1 MTVWSQKYRPALSE
15 IVGQPH
21 LYEKWWHKVEDG
33 MNPELQHSLLHSVT
47 PGVGKTSYA
56 LAVAD
61 ALDWPIHIFNAST
74 KHERGIDFVQDDLL
88 PLTTIGNQNQIIL
101 LDEAD
106 QLTPAAQA
114 ALKGVIENA
123 QGYFILTCNDLGKI
137 SDYLISRCRLIEFYP
152 INDEDMTQRLSYIAG
167 REGVEIPDPH
177 LAAIVKQHEGDLRNA
192 INALQYYSVASPHE
206 RTTFINSFV
215 SSVPDASTFLRLCFK
230 DKDYDASLAL
240 LSPYPTSDGIRA
252 VFNYAVQIKAK
263 NTSKMRVIE
272 ATITAERDLFMGI
285 SPHIVRANF
294 VRMCVTD

>member
-1 MTVWSQKYRPALSE
+1 MTVWSQKYRRSLSE

-21 LYEKWWHKVEDG
+21 LKVMLSEDEVFG
-33 MNPELQHSLLHSVT
+33 NDGWVQHTLLYSVT

-56 LAVAD
+56 LALAD

-74 KHERGIDFVQDDLL
+74 KRARGIDFVQDDLL
-88 PLTTIGNQNQIIL
+88 PLTTIGNENQIIL

-152 INDEDMTQRLSYIAG
+152 IDDDSMTARLSYIAG
-167 REGVEIPDPH
+167 REAVEIPDGH
-177 LAAIVKQHEGDLRNA
+177 LSAIVKHHEGDLRNA
-192 INALQYYSVASPHE
+192 INAIQYYSVASPAE
-206 RTTFINSFV
+206 RVTFINSFV
-215 SSVPDASTFLRLCFK
+215 SSVPDASTFLRLSFK

-240 LSPYPTSDGIRA
+240 LSPYQTREGIRE
-252 VFNYAVQIKAK
+252 VFNYAVQANAT

-272 ATITAERDLFMGI
+272 AAITAERDLFLGI
-285 SPHIVRANF
+285 SPQIVRANF